1 MTILP
6 SVGADTTVGWWKRI
20 PEAERIMLRRYL
32 GTSGDDIAWELTQAC
47 FASVARTAIV
57 CMQDVMRL
65 DNEEGRMNTPGT
77 KEVREAGGCPAA
89 R

>member
-1 MTILP
+1 
-6 SVGADTTVGWWKRI
+6 
-20 PEAERIMLRRYL
+20 MLRRYL